1 MKHADTNVL
10 GATCG
15 RSSTDVGVGCRRD
28 VRSRLELGEH
38 NAGVVTT
45 EAKGVG
51 QRRLNSVLLLDV
63 GYGVNVGYL
72 VD

>member
-1 MKHADTNVL
+1 MH
-10 GATCG
+10 
-15 RSSTDVGVGCRRD
+15 
-28 VRSRLELGEH
+28 SRLELGEH

-45 EAKGVG
+45 EAKGIG

-63 GYGVNVGYL
+63 GYGVDVGYL